1 MTKTRN
7 KALLIACVLL
17 AALFAGPA
25 RAEQAEAAI
34 EAANPYMAEAISEAL
49 DGIEH
54 TIY

>member
-1 MTKTRN
+1 MITARK
-7 KALLIACVLL
+7 KALLTVCVLL
-17 AALFAGPA
+17 AVLFAGPA